1 MKSLSSTPAVWFR
14 LQMSALGLHSNFLA
28 PTKESAQH
36 SKAGGKKAF
45 MAGRGVS
52 AT

>member
-1 MKSLSSTPAVWFR
+1 MQQL
-14 LQMSALGLHSNFLA
+14 LA

-36 SKAGGKKAF
+36 PKAGREKAF